1 MNKIIKELANMI
13 DENIG
18 NDAHQIHNTEFKD
31 NHLDIIK
38 QFISNYSK
46 SGLFFPYPLKGR

>member
-1 MNKIIKELANMI
+1 MNKTIKELANMI

-18 NDAHQIHNTEFKD
+18 NDAHQINNTKFKD